1 MKIELTKLEKVSL
14 EALLEYELDTA
25 GEELKNT
32 PYNTYHVLKG
42 ILDKLYKI
50 EEQEQERDYI
60 TVKGYVN
67 AIKRKILTLAMT
79 IVNEELGNTEDYNKG
94 LSLYECNNTLCIL
107 RDKYRLNKEV

>member
-1 MKIELTKLEKVSL
+1 MKLELTKLEKVSL

-50 EEQEQERDYI
+50 EQEQDNI
-60 TVKGYVN
+60 TIKGDVN

-79 IVNEELGNTEDYNKG
+79 IINEELDNEEDYNKG
-94 LSLYECNNTLCIL
+94 LSLYECANTLNIL
-107 RDKYRLNKEV
+107 RDKYKLNKEV

>member
-32 PYNTYHVLKG
+32 PYNTYHVLKD
-42 ILDKLYKI
+42 ILNKLYTI
-50 EEQEQERDYI
+50 EQDNI
-60 TVKGYVN
+60 TIKGDIN
-67 AIKRKILTLAMT
+67 EIKRKILTLAMT
-79 IVNEELGNTEDYNKG
+79 IVNEELDNIEDYNKG
-94 LSLYECNNTLCIL
+94 LSLYECINTLCNL